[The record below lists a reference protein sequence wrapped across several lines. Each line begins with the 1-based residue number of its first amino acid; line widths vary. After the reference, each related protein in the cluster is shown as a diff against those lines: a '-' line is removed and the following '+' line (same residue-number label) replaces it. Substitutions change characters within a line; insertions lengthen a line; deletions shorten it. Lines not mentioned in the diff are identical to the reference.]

1 MPLLA
6 ESSVPGSIRNVFSP
20 GFHANTAP
28 VLRCANASSN
38 VLPGMISTV
47 ATSERSVNA
56 ATLLA
61 AIPSGI
67 STQPIH
73 VADGRAPPPASSSNT
88 SIDSRP
94 PWLVAYTV

>member
-6 ESSVPGSIRNVFSP
+6 DSSVPGSIRNVFSP
-20 GFHANTAP
+20 GVHANTAP
-28 VLRCANASSN
+28 VLRCANASSK

-47 ATSERSVNA
+47 ATSDRSLKA

-61 AIPSGI
+61 AIPSGM

-73 VADGRAPPPASSSNT
+73 AAAGAAPLASSSKT

-94 PWLVAYTV
+94 PWLVAYR